1 MADSEKPKKT
11 RGRPKKKTYGK
22 KRAQNVP
29 SENLSSSQREKGRK
43 RKNYLAKKRS
53 SEAFDP
59 GDEAGGGGVDTDSA
73 SETNAGEEEM
83 SQGEGIF
90 HSALIIIVIIHIII
104 VIVIIHIII
113 IIVII
118 RML

>member
-59 GDEAGGGGVDTDSA
+59 GDEAGGGGVDTGYNYHHHDHHHDL
-73 SETNAGEEEM
+73 ETHEQNKMCAG
-83 SQGEGIF
+83 QLF
-90 HSALIIIVIIHIII
+90 K
-104 VIVIIHIII
+104 
-113 IIVII
+113 
-118 RML
+118 